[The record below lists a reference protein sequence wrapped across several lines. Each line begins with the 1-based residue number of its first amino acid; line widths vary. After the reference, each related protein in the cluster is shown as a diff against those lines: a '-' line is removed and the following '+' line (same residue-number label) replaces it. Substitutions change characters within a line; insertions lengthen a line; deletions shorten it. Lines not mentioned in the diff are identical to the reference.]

1 MYYDCDNYY
10 VYFMSNKNN
19 SVLYIGVTSDLVKRV
34 YQHKTKIFGG
44 FTAKYCC
51 NKLIYYESYNSVFS
65 AINREKQLK
74 SGSRKRKDDLV
85 SNFNPDWKDL
95 SEDWLFSFT

>member
-51 NKLIYYESYNSVFS
+51 NKLIYYESYNSVVS